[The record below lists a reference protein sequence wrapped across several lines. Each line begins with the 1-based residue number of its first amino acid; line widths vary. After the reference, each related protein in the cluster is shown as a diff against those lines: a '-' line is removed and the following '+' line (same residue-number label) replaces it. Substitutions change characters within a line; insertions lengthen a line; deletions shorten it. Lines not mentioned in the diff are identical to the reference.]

1 MDLIGQ
7 LAIFVIATYGLVKS
21 ADYFIAGVEKL
32 GICWK
37 LPHFLTGVLVM
48 AVGTS
53 LPEFATSM
61 ASVLKNESDM
71 LAGNVLGTVIANI
84 FLGLGLVAVVARS
97 NIKFKQDVF
106 QVHFPI
112 FILSIVLTVLTIWD
126 GQITLIE
133 GGFFLGVAVAYLWF
147 LFSADKE
154 DHPQNL
160 RFKWRFLLIPVV
172 SLLGLALSSEFV
184 IRSIIQISEMA
195 GLGKTALSATL
206 IAVGTSLPEIM
217 VGFTMIRKKLFD
229 MMVGNVLGS
238 NIFDILLIFGMGSLV
253 GGGLLVSDLT
263 LRILVPFMVATL
275 FIYWAISKDK
285 EITRQEGLAMTFLY
299 ILFLG
304 KLYGII

>member
-7 LAIFVIATYGLVKS
+7 FAIFVIATYGLVKS
-21 ADYFIAGVEKL
+21 ADYFITGVEKL

-37 LPHFLTGVLVM
+37 LPHFITGVMVM
-48 AVGTS
+48 AIGTS

-61 ASVLKNESDM
+61 ASVLKGESDM

-84 FLGLGLVAVVARS
+84 FLGLGLVAVLTRS

-126 GQITLIE
+126 GKITNIE
-133 GGFFLGVAVAYLWF
+133 GIFFLGVMAAYLWF

-154 DHPQNL
+154 DHPKEL
-160 RFKWRFLLIPVV
+160 KFKWRFLLIPAVSLVGLAISSEFVV
-172 SLLGLALSSEFV
+172 RSIINLAGLLGLA
-184 IRSIIQISEMA
+184 
-195 GLGKTALSATL
+195 KTALSATL
-206 IAVGTSLPEIM
+206 VAVGTSLPEIM

-238 NIFDILLIFGMGSLV
+238 NIFDILLIFGAGSLV

-263 LRILVPFMVATL
+263 LKILVPFMVATL

-299 ILFLG
+299 ILFIG